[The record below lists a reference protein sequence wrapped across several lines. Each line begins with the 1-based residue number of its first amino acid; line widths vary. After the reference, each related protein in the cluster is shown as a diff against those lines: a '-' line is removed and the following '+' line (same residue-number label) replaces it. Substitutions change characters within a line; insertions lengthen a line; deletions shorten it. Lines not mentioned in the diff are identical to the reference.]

1 MRGRGWA
8 VNKLP
13 AHRTSYFLPVCPLTA
28 NSPGT
33 LLATEI
39 FAVKNLNRNKDEGGD
54 EGEGLGCEQ
63 ATGASHI
70 LFPSGLSSHSQQPR
84 HFVSD

>member
-1 MRGRGWA
+1 MREGKGRG
-8 VNKLP
+8 
-13 AHRTSYFLPVCPLTA
+13 
-28 NSPGT
+28 G
-33 LLATEI
+33 
-39 FAVKNLNRNKDEGGD
+39 EGRG
-54 EGEGLGCEQ
+54 GEGLGCEE